1 MTAPAAATPAATQLA
16 ARKPLKK
23 AEVAALCTAEARAGW
38 PEWARVLAAV
48 SAVPTDAC
56 AVRSTAIAMRS
67 YDQYCA
73 LAKALD
79 LVGDRWSLLIVREL
93 LLRPCRYG
101 ELQDGLPGMASNLLV
116 DRLRSLEDTG
126 VVTRDDQ
133 AHYRLTDWGNRL
145 ATPVRE
151 LVRWAAP
158 LMSSK
163 HETDTFRSRWLEIPL
178 TLMFDGVD
186 RSRPQIEVEIRS
198 GDQAVTL
205 ASDAGEVSVRSGT
218 ASSPD
223 VVISGPPEPL
233 IGLLAG
239 RLDKAAAF
247 EQGVSVLGDFRL
259 VTRLRSKD
267 WLDPPQR
274 SVAPPRPG
282 RSARLP
288 RT

>member
-1 MTAPAAATPAATQLA
+1 
-16 ARKPLKK
+16 
-23 AEVAALCTAEARAGW
+23 
-38 PEWARVLAAV
+38 
-48 SAVPTDAC
+48 
-56 AVRSTAIAMRS
+56 MRS
-67 YDQYCA
+67 YGQYCA

-79 LVGDRWSLLIVREL
+79 IVGDRWSLLIVREL

-116 DRLRSLEDTG
+116 DRLRSLEDHG
-126 VVTRDDQ
+126 VVARDDQ
-133 AHYRLTDWGNRL
+133 ARYRLTDWGNRL

-178 TLMFDGVD
+178 ALMFDGVD

-205 ASDAGEVSVRSGT
+205 ASNTGEVSVRSGT

-239 RLDKAAAF
+239 RLDKAAAV

-259 VTRLRSKD
+259 VTRLRSND

-274 SVAPPRPG
+274 SLAPPRPG